1 MLTWV
6 QQAQWAG
13 VGRVAMAEFPVFA
26 DAIHTLDRVL
36 RRVEPA
42 PSFRLA
48 DLLLGH
54 PDETKKVIS
63 EPAVAQPLCTAIQIA
78 LVDLFAQW
86 NVEPAVSVGHSS
98 GEIAAAYAAG
108 LVSAPEAML
117 AAYCRGAAVQEH
129 SGAGSMMAV
138 GLGREE
144 VEPWLPEDPA
154 EVCIACENS
163 PSSVTLSGRGDAI
176 ARLREAMGAKGIFAR
191 EVGTGRAYHSP
202 HMAAVAKAYEAMLE
216 EARERLSEDERFCL
230 RPRSAMVSSVTGEMI
245 TDDEL
250 PAGYFSQNL
259 RQRVRFD
266 EAVRALGADEGL
278 QDVNVALEIGPHSAL
293 AGPFKQ
299 ICKAADM
306 GRFSYVASLVRQ
318 KNDADQLLAAAGA
331 LFVAGYPLNLA
342 EVNAP
347 AYDGRGRAGLRKAR
361 TQYLLVDLPPYPWL
375 YEREYWAEPRASAEQ
390 RALEYPRH
398 DLLGGRVSGLSA
410 ATRAWRNLLRVRDV
424 PWLHEHRLGGTA
436 IFPAAGYLA
445 MAIEAVR
452 QVHETQAAEEDAGAE
467 TQGNGAFQGVTLR
480 DIEIKAPLAIPD
492 REEEGVETLLTLKP
506 AEAPGWHAFT
516 VESCV
521 SPGEWVMH
529 CQGTVHADTGPVD
542 ALSKR
547 QARIPVVEEALGQHV
562 PGRRWY
568 DAFARVG
575 FEYGPAFQQLERAR
589 TERGVPQ
596 AAGVVT
602 VRDTSDRVTGES
614 RALVHPVTIDACL
627 HLVIVS
633 VHAGRHREMPWGVVP
648 TRIDE
653 VAVAMPRPDDVA
665 PAPGR
670 AFAWTDARDGRA
682 FNTHAQLLSQSRHT
696 LVDIKNLTCVAYEAA
711 VPVSAGDE
719 APPAPFS
726 TVVWKPDL
734 ARCPADAAVSLL
746 SDDKTGDELSKLVDL
761 VAHRQPVANV
771 LVVGRP
777 PADIIDATLARIPRH
792 ATVKMG
798 AVGDAAPVLSEK
810 AQDHVSITSL
820 GQDVADW
827 ASTLGG
833 ETFDLLVAE
842 GMDPQQLLPLIND
855 GGWVLSKPDT
865 SAKYGALQ
873 KSDGK
878 LASNADANPALT
890 LVSFSDATR
899 PWEGLVR
906 ALEATGSAV
915 TQSTLVDFRG
925 DADSHV
931 VVDDTNGQFFSA
943 LNAKSFDGLKR
954 LFASGHKL
962 LWLTRGVQQGRS
974 MVGGMAGGFLRAL
987 GSEMAAARVVL
998 LDYSEDES
1006 LEALGRAVVD
1016 LVARADTRDSGADNE
1031 FWLDRDLLHISRLV
1045 PDDALNSDLDE
1056 GARLAHM
1063 ETKPLPDP
1071 EDQVVKVR
1079 MLEGDVGVEPM
1090 EPIRALT
1097 PDEVEMRVDAS
1108 QQPTTSQTGVL
1119 VVGNIV
1125 QAGSAVAET
1134 VIGQRAVGF
1143 ITGELTTLARTAVFA
1158 TTQLGVEGP
1167 ALSDESLLDALAP
1180 LPPLVDLALG
1190 KTQLQ
1195 AGHPLVALPGPPATM
1210 AALAQIARAQ
1220 GWDLSVVAASLDQRK
1235 QYESLSAS
1243 SRLRVLDGD
1252 DVETLGGHLEAQSE
1266 LGYAVTVLAHDFG
1279 PLSREIWRRMPAS
1292 GRFLLLNTETAPVVP
1307 DATPFARGA
1316 SFVAAPASVKPS
1328 SSLLARCLR
1337 EIEQHRDLVATQAQ
1351 VSEVEEK
1358 PPVVSLHPGESKF
1371 KVCTCLH
1378 CLLPPVREHTNS

>member
-1 MLTWV
+1 MLTGAK
-6 QQAQWAG
+6 QAQWAG

-36 RRVEPA
+36 RRVKPA

-48 DLLLGH
+48 DLLLGD
-54 PDETKKVIS
+54 PAETAKVIA
-63 EPAVAQPLCTAIQIA
+63 EPSVAQPLCTAIQIA

-86 NVEPAVSVGHSS
+86 NIEPAVSVGHSS

-117 AAYCRGAAVQEH
+117 AGYCRGAAVQSH

-163 PSSVTLSGRGDAI
+163 PRSVTLSGRGDAI
-176 ARLREAMGAKGIFAR
+176 ARLREALSAKGVFAR

-202 HMAAVAKAYEAMLE
+202 HMGAVATAYEAMLD
-216 EARERLSEDERFCL
+216 EARERLSEEERCFL
-230 RPRSAMVSSVTGEMI
+230 RPRSAMVSSVTGELMA
-245 TDDEL
+245 DDEL
-250 PAGYFSQNL
+250 PTGYFSQNL

-266 EAVRALGADEGL
+266 EAVRALGAHEAF

-306 GRFSYVASLVRQ
+306 GRFSYVASMVRQ

-331 LFVAGYPLNLA
+331 LFVAGCPLNLA

-347 AYDGRGRAGLRKAR
+347 AYDGHGWPGLRKAR

-390 RALEYPRH
+390 RALAYPRH

-410 ATRAWRNLLRVRDV
+410 ATRAWRNVLRVRDV

-452 QVHETQAAEEDAGAE
+452 QVHELGAAAEDDGA
-467 TQGNGAFQGVTLR
+467 QGPGGRSLQGVTLR

-506 AEAPGWHAFT
+506 AEADGWHAFT

-521 SPGEWVMH
+521 NEGEWIMH
-529 CQGTVHADTGPVD
+529 CQGTVHADTGAAD
-542 ALSKR
+542 ALSTR
-547 QARIPVVEEALGQHV
+547 QARIPVVEKTLSQHV

-575 FEYGPAFQQLERAR
+575 FEYGPAFQQLEHAR

-596 AAGVVT
+596 AAGAVT
-602 VRDTSDRVTGES
+602 VRDTSGRVTGES

-627 HLVIVS
+627 HLVIIS

-653 VAVAMPRPDDVA
+653 VAVALPQPDDVA
-665 PAPGR
+665 PAPGH
-670 AFAWTDARDGRA
+670 AVAWTDAHDGRS
-682 FNTHAQLLSQSRHT
+682 FNTHAQLLSQSQRT

-711 VPVSAGDE
+711 VPVSAGGE

-726 TVVWKPDL
+726 TVSWKPDL
-734 ARCPADAAVSLL
+734 ARCPADAAVALL
-746 SDDKTGDELSKLVDL
+746 SDSKTGSEVSKLVHL
-761 VAHRQPVANV
+761 AAHRQPVASV
-771 LVVGRP
+771 LVVGCP
-777 PADIIDATLARIPRH
+777 PAEVIDATIAQIPGH
-792 ATVKMG
+792 ASVKVGAMG
-798 AVGDAAPVLSEK
+798 DDVPVLSEK
-810 AQDHVSITSL
+810 AQDRVSVTSL
-820 GQDVADW
+820 GPDAADW
-827 ASTLGG
+827 PSALGD
-833 ETFDLLVAE
+833 ETFDVLLTEAL
-842 GMDPQQLLPLIND
+842 DPQQLLPLVKD
-855 GGWVLSKPDT
+855 GGWVFSKPDANAQY
-865 SAKYGALQ
+865 SALQ
-873 KSDGK
+873 KTDGK
-878 LASNADANPALT
+878 PVTNGAAHPAIT
-890 LVSFSDATR
+890 LVSFSDATK

-906 ALEATGSAV
+906 ALEASGSTVAQTSLAAFTGS
-915 TQSTLVDFRG
+915 
-925 DADSHV
+925 ADSHV
-931 VVDDTNGQFFSA
+931 VVDDTNGQFFSVM
-943 LNAKSFDGLKR
+943 NPKSFDGLKR
-954 LFASGHKL
+954 LLASGGKL

-974 MVGGMAGGFLRAL
+974 MVGGMAAGFLRVL
-987 GSEMAAARVVL
+987 CSEMAAARIVL

-1006 LEALGRAVVD
+1006 LEALGRAAVD
-1016 LVARADTRDSGADNE
+1016 LVVRADTRDSGADNE
-1031 FWLDRDLLHISRLV
+1031 FWLDRGLLHISRLV
-1045 PDDALNSDLDE
+1045 PDDELNGEFDE
-1056 GARLAHM
+1056 EARLAHL

-1079 MLEGDVGVEPM
+1079 MLDGDVGVEPV
-1090 EPIRALT
+1090 EPARALA

-1108 QQPTTSQTGVL
+1108 QKPTTSQIGIY
-1119 VVGNIV
+1119 VVGNIA

-1143 ITGELTTLARTAVFA
+1143 ITGELTTLVRTRVFA
-1158 TTQLGVEGP
+1158 TTKLGVEGP
-1167 ALSDESLLDALAP
+1167 PLSEEDLLEALVP
-1180 LPPLVDLALG
+1180 LPPLVDLVFG

-1195 AGHPLVALPGPPATM
+1195 AGHPLIALPGPPATM
-1210 AALAQIARAQ
+1210 AALAEIARAQ
-1220 GWDLSVVAASLDQRK
+1220 GWDLSVVAASPEQRA
-1235 QYESLSAS
+1235 QYESLAAF

-1252 DVETLGGHLEAQSE
+1252 DTETLGRHLEAQAA
-1266 LGYAVTVLAHDFG
+1266 LGYVVVVLAHDFDN
-1279 PLSREIWRRMPAS
+1279 LSREVWRRMPGS
-1292 GRFLLLNTETAPVVP
+1292 GRLLLLNTEAAPVVP

-1316 SFVAAPASVKPS
+1316 SFVSTPASVTPS
-1328 SSLLARCLR
+1328 SSLVARCLR
-1337 EIEQHRDLVATQAQ
+1337 QIEQHRDLVATQAR
-1351 VSEVEEK
+1351 VSEAEEK
-1358 PPVVSLHPGESKF
+1358 LPVVSLHPGESQF
-1371 KVCTCLH
+1371 KVCH
-1378 CLLPPVREHTNS
+1378 CPHGILPLVREH